1 MLEEFGWFVCF
12 IVLFYLTH
20 LQFKV
25 CIPVTLIVMK
35 ICYSLGLLFLVKL
48 YVYFYIYGN
57 DINLE
62 AVKNATVDI
71 LKQAKSHFE
80 L

>member
-1 MLEEFGWFVCF
+1 
-12 IVLFYLTH
+12 
-20 LQFKV
+20 
-25 CIPVTLIVMK
+25 MK

-57 DINLE
+57 DINMD
-62 AVKNATVDI
+62 AVKNATASI
-71 LKQAKSHFE
+71 LKHAKTHFE